1 MLVIGVSSNNGSYS
15 HAELDVDIDD
25 SPIHIH
31 NLLSKKSGGK
41 VFESILCVEDD
52 TVVAEYEIDIDY
64 DLTEKDDDEPDDN
77 EDSNPDS
84 LHEEETD
91 E

>member
-1 MLVIGVSSNNGSYS
+1 MLVIGIGVNDSGYS

-25 SPIHIH
+25 NPLHIH

-41 VFESILCVEDD
+41 VFASILCVEDD
-52 TVVAEYEIDIDY
+52 SVVAEYEIDVDY
-64 DLTEKDDDEPDDN
+64 DLTEKDDDDDFDD
-77 EDSNPDS
+77 EDSNPDA
-84 LHEEETD
+84 LHEEAED